1 MRAVICKTFGAYD
14 FDRVD
19 VLCADELAELAGA
32 ALWLRD
38 EEARAVQKTGRK
50 ARPTPFP
57 RNSSPQPSCYE
68 VKNPGLCRA
77 GSSTTWSESKPAE
90 RPSKVKFIRWRMAGT
105 ATG

>member
-38 EEARAVQKTGRK
+38 EEARAVGKAGRK
-50 ARPTPFP
+50 TKR
-57 RNSSPQPSCYE
+57 R
-68 VKNPGLCRA
+68 R
-77 GSSTTWSESKPAE
+77 
-90 RPSKVKFIRWRMAGT
+90 
-105 ATG
+105 